1 MIIKR
6 PRRIRQRKDQ
16 SQSKPT
22 NKSEN
27 NTLSSQR
34 DIITN
39 EQLLTTLTEIR
50 TQGSDILALLT
61 EDEKKEL
68 TQAVNEG
75 DSETVQEIIEE
86 KKEEIKAEEEPTA
99 EDLKKPKPRQQRKP
113 EPENLDEEHWTDAF
127 KL

>member
-6 PRRIRQRKDQ
+6 PRRTRRTKDQ

-61 EDEKKEL
+61 EDEKEEL

-86 KKEEIKAEEEPTA
+86 KKEEIKAEQEPTA

>member
-61 EDEKKEL
+61 ED
-68 TQAVNEG
+68 
-75 DSETVQEIIEE
+75 D
-86 KKEEIKAEEEPTA
+86 KEEES
-99 EDLKKPKPRQQRKP
+99 
-113 EPENLDEEHWTDAF
+113 EPEIAYSEPEVIANPF
-127 KL
+127 